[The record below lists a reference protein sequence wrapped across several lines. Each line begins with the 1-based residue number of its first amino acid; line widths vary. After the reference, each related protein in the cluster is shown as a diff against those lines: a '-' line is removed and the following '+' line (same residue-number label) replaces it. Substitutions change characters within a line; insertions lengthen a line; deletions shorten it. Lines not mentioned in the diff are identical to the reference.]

1 MCPSTAL
8 DLSTSCLCTL
18 EHRRH
23 AWRQRFASC
32 MGRAHLECLATR
44 PTLSV
49 PSFDTLRAVQKQP
62 ISFSLTSPAARAADL
77 AWSHL
82 AWSHLAD
89 SHLADS
95 HLADSHLA
103 WSHQLLPHIPLCL
116 QLLEVFAE
124 LPTTE
129 MLIGLIVLA
138 DAWCMSVITLS
149 GLRGGSEGSARGVH
163 SGDSHTGRTVLS
175 HRGKARNACHF
186 RTLLAASAV
195 CSHGGSRHAHQLS
208 ACCALYARV
217 TRSAA
222 RLSYIRAR

>member
-1 MCPSTAL
+1 MCPWTTAL
-8 DLSTSCLCTL
+8 DLSTSWLCTL

-32 MGRAHLECLATR
+32 TGRAHLECLATR

-149 GLRGGSEGSARGVH
+149 GLRGGSEGAAERAREVH
-163 SGDSHTGRTVLS
+163 SGDSHTAHNRAKPGKRGALS
-175 HRGKARNACHF
+175 LPH
-186 RTLLAASAV
+186 S
-195 CSHGGSRHAHQLS
+195 SRS
-208 ACCALYARV
+208 TCCLQSR
-217 TRSAA
+217 R
-222 RLSYIRAR
+222 